1 MAATKLTPVDVKK
14 FNEASAE
21 FTLGTTAVDATDG
34 AYFEMA
40 ADDHKY
46 TVILANTDTSAAV
59 KATVKAGDG
68 VQGVDDYEVSIA
80 ASKAVAINLESG
92 RFAKKNVITITGAS
106 NKIGVLVIKNA

>member
-1 MAATKLTPVDVKK
+1 MAAIKLTPVDVKK

-21 FTLGTTAVDATDG
+21 FILGTTAVDATDG
-34 AYFEMA
+34 AYFELA

-46 TVILANTDTSAAV
+46 TVIIANTDASTAV

-68 VQGVDDYEVSIA
+68 VQGVDDYEITVA
-80 ASKAVAINLESG
+80 AGKAVAVNLESG
-92 RFAKKNVITITGAS
+92 RFAKKGVVTVKGAS